1 MAIERLGIDISRA
14 QNSIDWETLAKVE
27 DLEFVI
33 IRAAQGTA
41 EDSRFAENIRA
52 AMRLK
57 IPFGMYFASSATTAE
72 EAIAEANF
80 AAEYAKQ
87 YQPIYGIWYDMEL
100 PKQQTLG
107 KQKITQL
114 LRVWCD
120 RVKEVGVPY
129 GIYSNRDWLNNRID
143 LQQLADA
150 NLWYAAYPSVKQK
163 ILTDAPKENR
173 SKLSYP
179 QAAIWQWT
187 SKGRIDGIIGNVDMN
202 VCYKDFL
209 PQKEEKPERP
219 ENLGYISFEDA
230 VRLIRDLGYAGIILG
245 GDSDD

>member
-41 EDSRFAENIRA
+41 EDSRFAENVRA

-143 LQQLADA
+143 LPQLADA

-163 ILTDAPKENR
+163 VLTDAPKENR

-187 SKGRIDGIIGNVDMN
+187 SKGRIDGIIGNIDMN

>member
-1 MAIERLGIDISRA
+1 MAIERFGIDISRA

-41 EDSRFAENIRA
+41 EDSRFSENVRA

-143 LQQLADA
+143 LPQLADA

-163 ILTDAPKENR
+163 VLTDAPKDNR
-173 SKLSYP
+173 QKLSYP

-219 ENLGYISFEDA
+219 ENLGYISFDDA
-230 VRLIRDLGYAGIILG
+230 IRLIRDLGYAGIIFG

>member
-1 MAIERLGIDISRA
+1 MAIERFGIDISRA

-41 EDSRFAENIRA
+41 EDSRFSENVRA

-143 LQQLADA
+143 LPQLADA

-163 ILTDAPKENR
+163 VLTDAPKENR

-209 PQKEEKPERP
+209 HQKEEKPERP
-219 ENLGYISFEDA
+219 ENLGYISFDAA

>member
-41 EDSRFAENIRA
+41 EDSRFAENVRA

-120 RVKEVGVPY
+120 HVKEVGVPY

-143 LQQLADA
+143 LPQLADA

-163 ILTDAPKENR
+163 VLTDAPKENR

-219 ENLGYISFEDA
+219 ENLGYISFDDA

>member
-41 EDSRFAENIRA
+41 EDSRFAENVRA

-129 GIYSNRDWLNNRID
+129 GIYSNRDWLNNRIN

-163 ILTDAPKENR
+163 VLTDAPKENR

-219 ENLGYISFEDA
+219 ENLGYISFDDA

>member
-1 MAIERLGIDISRA
+1 MAIERFGIDISRA

-41 EDSRFAENIRA
+41 EDSRFAENVRA

-129 GIYSNRDWLNNRID
+129 GIYSNRDWLNNRIN

-219 ENLGYISFEDA
+219 ENLGYISFDDA
-230 VRLIRDLGYAGIILG
+230 VRLIRDLGYSGIILG

>member
-27 DLEFVI
+27 DLEFLI

-41 EDSRFAENIRA
+41 EDSRFAENVRT

-120 RVKEVGVPY
+120 RVREVGVPY
-129 GIYSNRDWLNNRID
+129 GIYSNRDWLNNRIN

-187 SKGRIDGIIGNVDMN
+187 SKGRINGIIGNVDMN
-202 VCYKDFL
+202 VCYKDFF

-219 ENLGYISFEDA
+219 ENLGYISFDAA

>member
-14 QNSIDWETLAKVE
+14 QNAIDWETLAKVE

-41 EDSRFAENIRA
+41 EDSRFAENVRA

-143 LQQLADA
+143 LPQLADA
-150 NLWYAAYPSVKQK
+150 HLWYAAYPSVKQK
-163 ILTDAPKENR
+163 VLTDAPKENR

-179 QAAIWQWT
+179 QAAIWQGT

-209 PQKEEKPERP
+209 PQKEEKPELP
-219 ENLGYISFEDA
+219 ENLGYISFAAA

>member
-1 MAIERLGIDISRA
+1 MAIERFGIDISRA

-41 EDSRFAENIRA
+41 EDSRFAENVRA

-87 YQPIYGIWYDMEL
+87 YHPIYGIWYDMEL

-219 ENLGYISFEDA
+219 ENLGYISFDAA

>member
-1 MAIERLGIDISRA
+1 MAIERFGIDISRA

-41 EDSRFAENIRA
+41 EDSRFAENVRA

-143 LQQLADA
+143 LPQLADA

-163 ILTDAPKENR
+163 VLTDAPKENR

-219 ENLGYISFEDA
+219 ENLGYISFDDA

>member
-14 QNSIDWETLAKVE
+14 QNSIDWETLSKVE

-41 EDSRFAENIRA
+41 EDSRFAENVRA

-163 ILTDAPKENR
+163 VLTDAPKENR

-219 ENLGYISFEDA
+219 ENLGYISFDDA

>member
-1 MAIERLGIDISRA
+1 MAIERFGIDISRA
-14 QNSIDWETLAKVE
+14 QNLIDWETLAKVE

-41 EDSRFAENIRA
+41 EDSRFSENVRA

-202 VCYKDFL
+202 VCYEDFAAL
-209 PQKEEKPERP
+209 TGEDETPEEYVTVEEAARMLA
-219 ENLGYISFEDA
+219 NLG
-230 VRLIRDLGYAGIILG
+230 VRGVIL
-245 GDSDD
+245 

>member
-80 AAEYAKQ
+80 AAEYTKQ

-143 LQQLADA
+143 LPQLADA

>member
-1 MAIERLGIDISRA
+1 MAIERFGIDISRA

-41 EDSRFAENIRA
+41 EDSRFAENVRA

-143 LQQLADA
+143 LPQLADA

-187 SKGRIDGIIGNVDMN
+187 SKGRINGIIGNVDMN

-219 ENLGYISFEDA
+219 ENLGYISFDAA

>member
-41 EDSRFAENIRA
+41 EDSRFAENVRA

-163 ILTDAPKENR
+163 VLTDAPKENR

-219 ENLGYISFEDA
+219 ENLGYISFDDA

>member
-41 EDSRFAENIRA
+41 EDSRFAENVRA

-143 LQQLADA
+143 LPQLADA

-163 ILTDAPKENR
+163 VLTDAPKDNR

-219 ENLGYISFEDA
+219 ENLGYISFDDA

-245 GDSDD
+245 GDRDD

>member
-14 QNSIDWETLAKVE
+14 QNSIDWETLSKVE
-27 DLEFVI
+27 DLDFVI

-41 EDSRFAENIRA
+41 EDSRFAENVRA

-163 ILTDAPKENR
+163 VLTDAPKDNR
-173 SKLSYP
+173 QKLSYP

-219 ENLGYISFEDA
+219 ENLGYISFDAA

>member
-41 EDSRFAENIRA
+41 EDSRFAKNVRA

-163 ILTDAPKENR
+163 VLTDAPKENR

-187 SKGRIDGIIGNVDMN
+187 SKGRINGIIGNVDMN

-219 ENLGYISFEDA
+219 ENLGYISFDDA

>member
-41 EDSRFAENIRA
+41 EDSRFAENVRA

-143 LQQLADA
+143 LPQLADA

-163 ILTDAPKENR
+163 VLTDAPKENR

-219 ENLGYISFEDA
+219 ENLGYISFDDA

>member
-41 EDSRFAENIRA
+41 EDSRFAENVRA

-219 ENLGYISFEDA
+219 ENLGYISFDAA

>member
-41 EDSRFAENIRA
+41 EDSRFAENVRA

-57 IPFGMYFASSATTAE
+57 IPFGMYFASSATTTE

-87 YQPIYGIWYDMEL
+87 YQPIYGILYDMEL

-219 ENLGYISFEDA
+219 ENLGYISFDDA

>member
-14 QNSIDWETLAKVE
+14 QNSIDWETLEKVE

-41 EDSRFAENIRA
+41 EDSRFAENVRA

-107 KQKITQL
+107 IQKITQL

-129 GIYSNRDWLNNRID
+129 GIYSNRDWLNNRIN
-143 LQQLADA
+143 LSQLADA
-150 NLWYAAYPSVKQK
+150 HLWYAAYPSVKQK
-163 ILTDAPKENR
+163 VLTDAPKENR

-187 SKGRIDGIIGNVDMN
+187 SKGRINGIIGNVDMN

>member
-41 EDSRFAENIRA
+41 EDSRFAENVRA

-107 KQKITQL
+107 SQKITQL

-129 GIYSNRDWLNNRID
+129 GIYSNRDWLNNRIN
-143 LQQLADA
+143 LSQLADA
-150 NLWYAAYPSVKQK
+150 QLWYAAYPSVKQK
-163 ILTDAPKENR
+163 VLTDAPKENR

-187 SKGRIDGIIGNVDMN
+187 SKGRIDGIVGNVDMN

-209 PQKEEKPERP
+209 PKKEEKPERP
-219 ENLGYISFEDA
+219 GNLGYISFDDA
-230 VRLIRDLGYAGIILG
+230 IRLIRDLGYAGIILG

>member
-1 MAIERLGIDISRA
+1 MAIERFGIDISRA

-41 EDSRFAENIRA
+41 EDSRFAENVRA

-129 GIYSNRDWLNNRID
+129 GIYSNRDWLNNRIN

-219 ENLGYISFEDA
+219 ENLGYISFDAA

>member
-1 MAIERLGIDISRA
+1 MAIERFGIDISRA

-41 EDSRFAENIRA
+41 EDSRFAENVRA

-143 LQQLADA
+143 LPQLADA

-219 ENLGYISFEDA
+219 ENLGYISFDDA

>member
-41 EDSRFAENIRA
+41 EDSRFAENVRA
-52 AMRLK
+52 AMRPK

-219 ENLGYISFEDA
+219 ENLGYISFDAA

>member
-41 EDSRFAENIRA
+41 EDSRFSENVRA

-163 ILTDAPKENR
+163 VLTDAPKENR

-187 SKGRIDGIIGNVDMN
+187 SKGRINGIIGNVDMN

-209 PQKEEKPERP
+209 PQKEEKQELP
-219 ENLGYISFEDA
+219 ENLGYISFDAA

>member
-41 EDSRFAENIRA
+41 EDSRFAENVRA

-219 ENLGYISFEDA
+219 ENLGYISFDDA

-245 GDSDD
+245 GDSND

>member
-41 EDSRFAENIRA
+41 EDSRFAENVRA

-143 LQQLADA
+143 LPQLADA

-219 ENLGYISFEDA
+219 ENLGYISFDDA

>member
-41 EDSRFAENIRA
+41 EDSRFAENVRA

-163 ILTDAPKENR
+163 VLTDAPKENR

-187 SKGRIDGIIGNVDMN
+187 SKGRINGIIGNVDMN

>member
-41 EDSRFAENIRA
+41 EDSRFAENVRA

-219 ENLGYISFEDA
+219 ENLGYISFDDA

>member
-14 QNSIDWETLAKVE
+14 QNAIDWETLAKVE

-150 NLWYAAYPSVKQK
+150 QLWYAAYPSVKQK
-163 ILTDAPKENR
+163 VLTDAPKENR

-219 ENLGYISFEDA
+219 ENLGYISFDDA

>member
-41 EDSRFAENIRA
+41 EDSRFAENVRA

-57 IPFGMYFASSATTAE
+57 IPFGMYFASSATTTE

-143 LQQLADA
+143 LQQLSDA

-219 ENLGYISFEDA
+219 ENLGYISFDAA

>member
-41 EDSRFAENIRA
+41 EDSRFAENVRA

-100 PKQQTLG
+100 SKQQTLG

-143 LQQLADA
+143 LPQLADA

-163 ILTDAPKENR
+163 VLTDAPKENR

-219 ENLGYISFEDA
+219 ENLGYISFDDA

>member
-1 MAIERLGIDISRA
+1 MAIERFGIDISRA

-41 EDSRFAENIRA
+41 EDSRFAENVRA

-143 LQQLADA
+143 LPQLADA

-163 ILTDAPKENR
+163 VLTDGPKENR

-219 ENLGYISFEDA
+219 ENLGYISFDAA

>member
-41 EDSRFAENIRA
+41 EDSRFAENVRA

-143 LQQLADA
+143 LPQLADA

-219 ENLGYISFEDA
+219 ENLGYISFDAA

>member
-1 MAIERLGIDISRA
+1 MAIERFGIDISRA

-41 EDSRFAENIRA
+41 EDSRFSENVRA

-143 LQQLADA
+143 LPQLADA

-219 ENLGYISFEDA
+219 ENLGYISFDAA

>member
-41 EDSRFAENIRA
+41 EDSRFAENVRA

-143 LQQLADA
+143 LPQLADA

-163 ILTDAPKENR
+163 VLTDAPKENR

-209 PQKEEKPERP
+209 HQKEEKPERP
-219 ENLGYISFEDA
+219 ENLGYISFDDA

>member
-41 EDSRFAENIRA
+41 EDSRFAENVRA

-107 KQKITQL
+107 KQKITQF

-143 LQQLADA
+143 LTQLADA

-187 SKGRIDGIIGNVDMN
+187 SKGRIDGIVGNVDMN

-209 PQKEEKPERP
+209 PKKDEKPERP
-219 ENLGYISFEDA
+219 ENLGYISFDDA

>member
-1 MAIERLGIDISRA
+1 MAIERFGIDISRA

-41 EDSRFAENIRA
+41 EDSRFAENVRA

-163 ILTDAPKENR
+163 VLTDAPKENR

-219 ENLGYISFEDA
+219 ENLGYISFDDA

-245 GDSDD
+245 GDRDD